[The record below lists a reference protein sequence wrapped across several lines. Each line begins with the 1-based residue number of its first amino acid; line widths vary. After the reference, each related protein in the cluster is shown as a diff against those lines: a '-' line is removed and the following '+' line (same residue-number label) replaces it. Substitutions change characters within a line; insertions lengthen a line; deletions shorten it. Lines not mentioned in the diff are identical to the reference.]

1 MLNGEMGGDRAW
13 PGTAVVRGEALRD
26 GRERVADEPPVV
38 MAVTVVLALESGDG
52 FSPCMEQAGSGDDTV
67 DLS

>member
-1 MLNGEMGGDRAW
+1 M
-13 PGTAVVRGEALRD
+13 VRGEALRD
-26 GRERVADEPPVV
+26 GRERAADEPPVV
-38 MAVTVVLALESGDG
+38 MTVVLALESGDG

>member
-1 MLNGEMGGDRAW
+1 M
-13 PGTAVVRGEALRD
+13 VRGEALRD
-26 GRERVADEPPVV
+26 GRERAADEPPVV
-38 MAVTVVLALESGDG
+38 MAVTVVLALESGDR

>member
-1 MLNGEMGGDRAW
+1 M
-13 PGTAVVRGEALRD
+13 AVVRGEALRD
-26 GRERVADEPPVV
+26 RRERAADEPPVV